1 MCTGIWHTSAI
12 AGTGKGPQ
20 GWFPVNQATV
30 AFDHATQGGKEHA
43 LLLDFA
49 NYDLGTEARVALEID
64 LASGKV
70 LLAALQG
77 AIEAAEASGVTE
89 SSGHAALFARVSDRR
104 EATLDARN
112 VIR

>member
-12 AGTGKGPQ
+12 TGTGKGSR

-30 AFDHATQGGKEHA
+30 AFDHATHGVAEHA

-49 NYDLGTEARVALEID
+49 NYDLGTDARVALEMD
-64 LASGKV
+64 LASGKALV
-70 LLAALQG
+70 RALQS

-89 SSGHAALFARVSDRR
+89 
-104 EATLDARN
+104 
-112 VIR
+112 